1 MEAMTMGECC
11 SMSCLQKFLTC
22 RNQVRFVSAGVLT
35 VVLVL
40 LVSVS
45 SKAQE
50 LDGDAIKQLAL
61 QGKWVA
67 DDDWGIW
74 SWAKDGTVCLRLLGP
89 NSDCA
94 DKGTW
99 AIDGDVMCYELGWWG
114 ESYDMRSNCFTVEA
128 LGDGKYEA
136 LHHGGAMV
144 STFIVFS
151 IVE

>member
-1 MEAMTMGECC
+1 MFSLLGVFKQFDLLRFLSQT
-11 SMSCLQKFLTC
+11 FLTLTLTILAGLP
-22 RNQVRFVSAGVLT
+22 VRAE
-35 VVLVL
+35 
-40 LVSVS
+40 
-45 SKAQE
+45 A
-50 LDGDAIKQLAL
+50 LDGSAINELA
-61 QGKWVA
+61 QDGKWVA